1 MTRTIPALFLDVC
14 KRYQG
19 NTQKGAYARKT
30 NGVWQLLTHDA
41 LRDKVECFALGLL
54 LHGVVPGERVGIV
67 SENRI
72 EWAIAD
78 FALASMGAIDVPVFP
93 SLTAKQIEYIYHNC
107 EASCVVVSNA
117 FQLKKLL
124 AAHPGIPSLRTIIV
138 MQPAVNNADAFSESN
153 MSGADVKAHGPR
165 ILSFDDVVRDG
176 RNSGDSQ
183 VRRLKFET
191 MVDRVRP
198 EDLLTIIYTSGTTG
212 NPKGVMLSHNNMTS
226 NISGALEVIPMN
238 DSDSLL
244 SYLPMCHAYERMS
257 GYYLAFYVGATS
269 YMAEAM
275 ETVAEN
281 LKEVR
286 PTFMTSVPRLFE
298 RIRSRVL
305 AAVEKESSIKQKLFH
320 WALHIGR
327 RWADGER
334 GPVLSMQHA
343 LADRLVLSK
352 IRARTGGRLRFFVS
366 GGAALSFELGKFF
379 QSIGV
384 RILEGYG
391 LTETSPVIA
400 VNRVDEEEL
409 GTVGPPLPNVEV
421 RIAQDGEILAR
432 GPSIMVGYWRDDEAT
447 RATIDADGWLHTGD
461 IGEFNERG
469 HLKITDRKK
478 HLLISSGGKNIA
490 PGPIEAR
497 ITESPLID
505 QVMLIGDARE
515 YCTALI
521 VPAEDAAKKTST
533 LRQDIQREV
542 DRLQRDFAKHE
553 RIRAFSL
560 IDEPGFTVENGMLT
574 PTLKVKRKEVERRF
588 ASLIDEM
595 YLAGASHST

>member
-1 MTRTIPALFLDVC
+1 MKPTIIAGKIPATIPAMFLDVC
-14 KRYQG
+14 RHYEG
-19 NTQKGAYARKT
+19 ITQKGAYARKVDGEWKIT
-30 NGVWQLLTHDA
+30 THDA
-41 LRDKVECFALGLL
+41 LRDRVECFALGLL
-54 LHGVVPGERVGIV
+54 QHGIVPGERVGIV

-78 FALASMGAIDVPVFP
+78 FALSGIGVVDVPVFP
-93 SLTAKQIEYIYHNC
+93 TLTAKQIEYIYANC
-107 EASCVVVSNA
+107 EATCVIVSNA

-124 AAHPGIPSLRTIIV
+124 SVHHNLPLLRTIIV
-138 MQPAVNNADAFSESN
+138 MQGTEHLQGAVTFDEVIAAGAASATPAE
-153 MSGADVKAHGPR
+153 
-165 ILSFDDVVRDG
+165 
-176 RNSGDSQ
+176 
-183 VRRLKFET
+183 RRAKYET
-191 MVDRVRP
+191 MASRIKP

-226 NISGALEVIPMN
+226 NIAGALAVIPMN

-269 YMAEAM
+269 YITESIEA
-275 ETVAEN
+275 VAEN

-298 RIRSRVL
+298 RIRTRVL
-305 AAVEKESSIKQKLFH
+305 AAVEKESPVKQKLFH
-320 WALHIGR
+320 WALRIGR

-334 GPVLSMQHA
+334 GLVLSAQHA
-343 LADRLVLSK
+343 IADKLVLSK

-379 QSIGV
+379 QSIGI

-421 RIAQDGEILAR
+421 RFAPDGEIFAR
-432 GPSIMVGYWRDDEAT
+432 GPSVMMGYWRDDEAT

-461 IGEFNERG
+461 IGMINERG
-469 HLKITDRKK
+469 RLVITDRKK
-478 HLLISSGGKNIA
+478 HLFISSGGKNIA
-490 PGPIEAR
+490 PNPIEAR
-497 ITESPLID
+497 VLESTLID

-521 VPAEDAAKKTST
+521 VPDVDAAAALSKKGSSDALTI
-533 LRQDIQREV
+533 RQAIQADI
-542 DRLQRDFAKHE
+542 DKLQRDFAKHE
-553 RIRAFSL
+553 RIRKFTIL
-560 IDEPGFTVENGMLT
+560 DEPFTVENGMLT
-574 PTLKVKRKEVERRF
+574 PTLKVKRKVVEERYKHVIE
-588 ASLIDEM
+588 AM
-595 YLAGASHST
+595 YAGGEEHE